1 MPKMG
6 KGRDM
11 DVELSQSA
19 QELVERLGDAAVEYM
34 QNRIAKFESD
44 GLPRE
49 LDLALRLL
57 TEVERVLERET

>member
-1 MPKMG
+1 
-6 KGRDM
+6 M